1 MICTISGETMYL
13 IEGTTNQTHQANI
26 YSLRET
32 SDTDIFFID
41 STICPLH
48 TNMAPKTSAT
58 AIVFFPHCR
67 TPSTTF
73 FNPASPINQRLQQN
87 FQPASTGRQVIT
99 ENTTF
104 DTLHL
109 AQNGCDLSKI
119 LPLLYNLTLTDDTL
133 ISLKLL

>member
-1 MICTISGETMYL
+1 MICTVSGETMYL

-48 TNMAPKTSAT
+48 TNMAPKTSDT
-58 AIVFFPHCR
+58 AIGFGPHCR

-73 FNPASPINQRLQQN
+73 VYPASLINQRLQQN
-87 FQPASTGRQVIT
+87 FKPASTGCQVIVDN
-99 ENTTF
+99 NTF
-104 DTLHL
+104 YTLHL
-109 AQNGCDLSKI
+109 E
-119 LPLLYNLTLTDDTL
+119 
-133 ISLKLL
+133 